1 MSSMWSKH
9 LGTWHILRLEIHI
22 RDEIEERIKGGIA
35 SVDVGKGEFSA
46 PRCCLPIIRAFM
58 EGELTEDLIMKVIT
72 LVPVLLPQS
81 VRFTGLQSYSRATS
95 GSNQTPSSDSQQATV
110 LPQMCHLYANNIK

>member
-1 MSSMWSKH
+1 MSSMCSNY
-9 LGTWHILRLEIHI
+9 LGTWRVLRLEIPI
-22 RDEIEERIKGGIA
+22 RDEIGERIKGSIA

-46 PRCCLPIIRAFM
+46 PRCYLPIIRAFM

-81 VRFTGLQSYSRATS
+81 VRFSNLQSYSRATS
-95 GSNQTPSSDSQQATV
+95 GSSQTSSDSQEAPV
-110 LPQMCHLYANNIK
+110 LP